1 MALVLF
7 ESMMK
12 EMEMINPTSD
22 IRHRTSD
29 ISLLTSSVNPIRL
42 KNNPVELDAETI
54 HELYKAIVN

>member
-1 MALVLF
+1 
-7 ESMMK
+7 MK